1 MKKSSNTAL
10 APVHG
15 VRRGSTPDLNR
26 ANRRVDLARRQESI
40 RFDRQARDSKLPWLS
55 CVFILRQESVR
66 RRREYGYVAR
76 QVSLGKRGAAL
87 NKQESLRSSQRAVQG
102 KRRLGR
108 QAGTQHKPM

>member
-1 MKKSSNTAL
+1 MKKSSNTGL

-15 VRRGSTPDLNR
+15 DRRGSTPDLNR
-26 ANRRVDLARRQESI
+26 PNRRVELARRQESI
-40 RFDRQARDSKLPWLS
+40 RLDRQARDSSTASLVLTCS
-55 CVFILRQESVR
+55 VLCQESVR

-108 QAGTQHKPM
+108 QAGGQH